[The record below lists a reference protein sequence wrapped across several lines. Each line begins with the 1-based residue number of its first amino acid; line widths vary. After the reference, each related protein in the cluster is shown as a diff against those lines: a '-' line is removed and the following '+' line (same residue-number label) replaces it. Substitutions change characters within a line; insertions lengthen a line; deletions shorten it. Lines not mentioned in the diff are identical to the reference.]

1 MVTPHL
7 KATDDQQRMDAISA
21 HILHDLLQVGLGQ
34 RPAVGDKSDACITPA
49 QSTRLEDTCPH
60 CTGRGRTQAL
70 GGGDSIWRWKQG
82 LSTQG
87 PWQVMA
93 MSRTSCHRDAVQGR
107 CLPLPRGPQVGV
119 WPGSPG
125 RPPDRGDPGPGPRAD
140 FPCNNPTPTPAL
152 GLPPPAAH
160 GGWGAWV
167 GGRPLTSWSPAW
179 SHHVPASRPHHASP
193 LPAPADGR
201 YSVRGTAGAPPH
213 ASSGDSPCVLRGSTG
228 EGMEA
233 VPGQSQ
239 SGRPGRGRAEVDPA
253 SGS

>member
-1 MVTPHL
+1 MST
-7 KATDDQQRMDAISA
+7 
-21 HILHDLLQVGLGQ
+21 LHWPWENTG
-34 RPAVGDKSDACITPA
+34 P
-49 QSTRLEDTCPH
+49 
-60 CTGRGRTQAL
+60 GRGGLHLEVEAGPQHSGAL
-70 GGGDSIWRWKQG
+70 A
-82 LSTQG
+82 
-87 PWQVMA
+87 VMA